1 MSKQD
6 MNGVRTAQDLERK
19 YNFSELEGNVSF
31 LSGNLFRLKKTVE
44 LSQTGLTQVQS
55 DLKSFVKATTEQFS
69 DVQTELSGLQDG
81 MQETWFYSGVPTLS
95 NSPASDW
102 SVEEYENHVGDMY
115 YDTETGYAYRFA
127 LSGNE
132 YGWLQIHDQDV
143 VSALAIANAA
153 SDTADNK
160 RRVFMARPHPPYDN
174 GDLWINDEELYICQI
189 SKLESE
195 EYADG
200 DFIKAL
206 KYTDDTKAT
215 QVANELTVVQGQVT
229 TVIKDNDEFKIKF
242 TQTDNLVNSLTDE
255 VAEEIDKREA
265 MIRLGHEDGIP
276 VVELGTT
283 ESPVKTKY
291 KNDGMYIEENGSVTS
306 YFKNGM
312 AYNQNMEILDSL
324 VLGPLVFKKR
334 KNGNVSILLRKGQ

>member
-19 YNFSELEGNVSF
+19 YNFTELEGAVEVS
-31 LSGNLFRLKKTVE
+31 KI
-44 LSQTGLTQVQS
+44 GLTQVQS
-55 DLKSFVKATTEQFS
+55 DLKNFAKATTEQFS
-69 DVQTELSGLQDG
+69 DMQIALDGL
-81 MQETWFYSGVPTLS
+81 QETWFYSGAPTLS

-102 SVEEYENHVGDMY
+102 SAEEYENHVGDMY

-127 LSGNE
+127 LSDDE

-160 RRVFMARPHPPYDN
+160 RRVFMATPHPPYDN
-174 GDLWINDEELYICQI
+174 GDLWINNEELYICQI

-195 EYADG
+195 EYAED

-242 TQTDNLVNSLTDE
+242 TQTDALVNSLTDE

-276 VVELGTT
+276 VVELGST

-291 KNDGMYIEENGSVTS
+291 KSDGMYIEENGSVTS

-334 KNGNVSILLRKGQ
+334 KNGNVSILLRKEQ